1 MNDPVISVNVDAKL
15 ALNKYN
21 VDEGHAH
28 IALSDDADR
37 AEFRKLVLACPA
49 ALYKIDE
56 DGGLSFDYAGC
67 LECGTCASCAAEP
80 SSSDGSTPSPP
91 WAWNIGTG
99 EDAPCRHAGQHAGRH
114 GGAITLTSFLFV

>member
-49 ALYKIDE
+49 ALYLPHPVQQNHRRAMGVPPAHHGRGISVRVKTPPVAMPASTR
-56 DGGLSFDYAGC
+56 GGM
-67 LECGTCASCAAEP
+67 
-80 SSSDGSTPSPP
+80 
-91 WAWNIGTG
+91 
-99 EDAPCRHAGQHAGRH
+99 AGQYPH
-114 GGAITLTSFLFV
+114 ILLFV

>member
-56 DGGLSFDYAGC
+56 DGGLSFDYVRHLPHPVQQNHRRAMGVPPAHH
-67 LECGTCASCAAEP
+67 GRGISVRVKTPPVAMPASTR
-80 SSSDGSTPSPP
+80 G
-91 WAWNIGTG
+91 GM
-99 EDAPCRHAGQHAGRH
+99 AGQYPH
-114 GGAITLTSFLFV
+114 ILLFV